1 MRPEMLE
8 QDTSPWCRMT
18 TESHWLR
25 PGGREGFICLCFLFF
40 PEWINFISLSR
51 SRKELGIHELKIY
64 RPRGIYVHFDLD

>member
-18 TESHWLR
+18 TESRWLR
-25 PGGREGFICLCFLFF
+25 LGRGEGFLFLFLFF

-51 SRKELGIHELKIY
+51 SRKELGIRELKIY
-64 RPRGIYVHFDLD
+64 RPRGIYVHSDLD